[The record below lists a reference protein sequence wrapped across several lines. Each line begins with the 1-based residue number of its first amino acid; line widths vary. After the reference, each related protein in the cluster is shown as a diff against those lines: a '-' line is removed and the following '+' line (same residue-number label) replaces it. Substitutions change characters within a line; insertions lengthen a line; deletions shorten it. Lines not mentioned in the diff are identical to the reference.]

1 MSVESTVDQMNEL
14 LPPAEAKDP
23 GDGGTLS
30 LDGVR
35 KKPGDALR
43 SLFRFDCVRLSR
55 LFETLQ
61 AAVLYSSIVLFL
73 GAGIDRLFQG
83 AYPVKRQDYSEAG
96 SPPKLSSRQFFT
108 TLLCVLGQVGLSC
121 LAVFYVRHIVD
132 AIPFLNLCP
141 SSYISG
147 LGVSE
152 VLSGELSVALVFVGV
167 QTDLLFQLEQLRRF
181 IVGP

>member
-1 MSVESTVDQMNEL
+1 MSIESTVSQINEI
-14 LPPAEAKDP
+14 LPPTQTKDP
-23 GDGGTLS
+23 SDGAFS
-30 LDGVR
+30 LEGVR
-35 KKPGDALR
+35 KKPGEALK

-55 LFETLQ
+55 LFETAQ

-73 GAGIDRLFQG
+73 GAGIDRLFQN
-83 AYPVKRQDYSEAG
+83 AYPLKRRDYSEAG
-96 SPPKLSSRQFFT
+96 GGPPVLSSRQFST
-108 TLLCVLGQVGLSC
+108 TLLCMLGQVALSC
-121 LAVFYVRHIVD
+121 LAVFYVRHVVD
-132 AIPFLNLCP
+132 VIPFLNLCP